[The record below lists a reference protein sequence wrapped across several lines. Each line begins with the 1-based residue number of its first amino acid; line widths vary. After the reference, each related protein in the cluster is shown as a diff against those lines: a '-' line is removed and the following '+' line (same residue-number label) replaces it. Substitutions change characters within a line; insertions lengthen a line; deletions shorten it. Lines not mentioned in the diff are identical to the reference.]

1 MQFLLPV
8 PVAIVA
14 TAMSQRAMKVYYFL
28 LTMWEASFIII
39 IIIIIIMTAL
49 QLKLL
54 PLLGLDHHHVGR
66 VDIFLPFVQCISH
79 ATGSGVSVCV
89 HLSVEQKGGK
99 TSKWRE
105 RFRDS
110 RLHPVPTIP
119 PLTVGFV
126 PLKKSPGEGC
136 HNPHNPAS
144 SFVSLL

>member
-14 TAMSQRAMKVYYFL
+14 TYFL
-28 LTMWEASFIII
+28 LTMWEAPFI

-119 PLTVGFV
+119 PLTVGFA

-144 SFVSLL
+144 SFVSLSCPSG